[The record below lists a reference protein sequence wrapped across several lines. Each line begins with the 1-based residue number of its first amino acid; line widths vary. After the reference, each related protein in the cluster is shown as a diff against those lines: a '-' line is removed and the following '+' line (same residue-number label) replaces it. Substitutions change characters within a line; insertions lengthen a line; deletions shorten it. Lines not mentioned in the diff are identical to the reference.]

1 MSTRNKVQITGNV
14 GQTPELKTTNN
25 GTSFL
30 PISVA
35 VNERY
40 KDKDGQQQTRTTW
53 LRATIWGKRA
63 EGLAKII
70 KKGQLVSI
78 EGKLT
83 SRTMEVGDKKI
94 TTVEIAIDDVD
105 ILNRGGSKES
115 SDSGGSSDYSS
126 TDDDFSGGGDDDDI
140 ND

>member
-14 GQTPELKTTNN
+14 GQNPELKTTSN

-83 SRTMEVGDKKI
+83 SRTFEVEGKKYS
-94 TTVEIAIDDVD
+94 TVEIAIDDVD
-105 ILNRGGSKES
+105 ILNRGGNGAGKES
-115 SDSGGSSDYSS
+115 GGESSYEG
-126 TDDDFSGGGDDDDI
+126 DDFSSDEPESDDI

>member
-1 MSTRNKVQITGNV
+1 MSTRNQVKITGNV
-14 GQTPELKTTNN
+14 GQTPELKY
-25 GTSFL
+25 TSSNTAFL
-30 PISVA
+30 NISVA

-63 EGLAKII
+63 EGLSKII

-83 SRTMEVGDKKI
+83 SRTMEVGEKRI
-94 TTVEIAIDDVD
+94 TTTEISIDDVD
-105 ILNRGGSKES
+105 ILSRSGSKKE
-115 SDSGGSSDYSS
+115 DGGEDDDNMGNV
-126 TDDDFSGGGDDDDI
+126 DDDFNVDDDDI
-140 ND
+140 NS